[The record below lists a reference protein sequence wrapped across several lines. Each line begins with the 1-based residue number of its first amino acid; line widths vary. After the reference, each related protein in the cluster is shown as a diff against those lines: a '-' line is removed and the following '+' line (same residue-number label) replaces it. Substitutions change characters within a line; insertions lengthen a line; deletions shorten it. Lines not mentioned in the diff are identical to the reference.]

1 MRFMTSLKFID
12 VVARE
17 GSIRKAA
24 DKYNLK
30 IALLANEGCHGGCSM
45 MKEHFEYN
53 NNRKDNPQYFNDY
66 FNL

>member
-24 DKYNLK
+24 DKLA
-30 IALLANEGCHGGCSM
+30 ITSTALNRRILRSRMRSDSRCSRG
-45 MKEHFEYN
+45 F
-53 NNRKDNPQYFNDY
+53 PAACG
-66 FNL
+66 